1 MKKQILI
8 LAFLFALLLAACG
21 GNANVDNLTAEN
33 TDVPNA
39 NIDASDASE
48 FIDPDIEIVETE
60 TGLQYQDLVL
70 GDGAVAE
77 VGSTVSIHYT
87 GWLIDGTEFDSS
99 IDGGVPIS
107 FDLGTGYVIP
117 GWDEGLL
124 GMKVGGKRLLVIPS
138 TLAYG
143 ETGAGGGLIPPDT
156 TIVFEVELVALPS
169 ADDFIVPDIEVVTTD
184 SGLIYQ
190 DLVIGEGEVAK
201 VGDAVVMHFK
211 GYLID
216 GLVFASSVAQQDEP
230 LSFTIGADMM
240 IPGWNEGAIGMKIGG
255 TRLLIIPSEL
265 GFGPQGAGGV
275 IPPNAMVILEVE
287 LIGIPVVEDFLDP
300 ELEVVTLESGVIY
313 QDIVV
318 GEGTTTQ
325 AQDAILVNYTG
336 RLVDGTVFYSSEEGG
351 ASYVYTLSGGMEIPG
366 WDEGLAGINIGGKRL
381 LIVPSELVTGEFFL
395 GVFPPGSSLIFEVE
409 LIGIPTLADFL
420 DPDLDV
426 VTTETGLMF
435 QDTIVGEGATAQEGD
450 IVVVHYT
457 GWLLDGTKFDSSVD
471 RDASFEF
478 TLSQGSV
485 IAGWDEGVVGMNIGG
500 KRYLVIPYDLA
511 YGVQGSGSIPPGATL
526 IFEVELLEIK

>member
-33 TDVPNA
+33 TDVPNV

-60 TGLQYQDLVL
+60 SGLQYQDLVL

-99 IDGGVPIS
+99 IEGGVPIS
-107 FDLGTGYVIP
+107 FALGTGYVIP

-143 ETGAGGGLIPPDT
+143 ETGAGGGLIPPDA

-230 LSFTIGADMM
+230 LSFIIGADMM
-240 IPGWNEGAIGMKIGG
+240 IAGWNEGAVGMRIGG
-255 TRLLIIPSEL
+255 TRLLIIPSDL

-318 GEGTTTQ
+318 GEGTTAQ

-336 RLVDGTVFYSSEEGG
+336 KLVDGTVFYSSEEGG
-351 ASYVYTLSGGMEIPG
+351 VSYVYTLSGGMEIPG
-366 WDEGLAGINIGGKRL
+366 
-381 LIVPSELVTGEFFL
+381 
-395 GVFPPGSSLIFEVE
+395 
-409 LIGIPTLADFL
+409 
-420 DPDLDV
+420 
-426 VTTETGLMF
+426 
-435 QDTIVGEGATAQEGD
+435 
-450 IVVVHYT
+450 
-457 GWLLDGTKFDSSVD
+457 
-471 RDASFEF
+471 
-478 TLSQGSV
+478 
-485 IAGWDEGVVGMNIGG
+485 
-500 KRYLVIPYDLA
+500 
-511 YGVQGSGSIPPGATL
+511 
-526 IFEVELLEIK
+526 